1 MAKKWTDEHGST
13 PVKAGLGDLV
23 TGLARRVFRKRGTAR
38 ADSSQAKIMG
48 DPEGKLLDYFK
59 TKYGR
64 SAQPI
69 QAKKGKYQEF
79 KHPQHNITPIEHMEE
94 KVSSKER
101 IEILL
106 DERKK
111 KKESKQKLVRAQE
124 GQLIKEKTRG
134 TGAAVK
140 GTDHYVMQG
149 MDAAQEG
156 KLIQVPTRGTGQAVK
171 GDQHYV
177 MEGMDAAKEGKMI
190 KAQSSKFIET
200 VKDQSQEPPKWISSP
215 GKRKRMGRKP
225 SRGSGPKK
233 ISKEWIEWKK
243 HDLETGGSYKT
254 GGPIKAKESKY
265 IQKKSAAEQGSEYAD
280 EILKTI
286 KKKPSIVG
294 KWDKSLKNIR
304 EIYKIAKENKKGDR
318 LTTWD
323 LENARKMIK
332 SRELGEVDP
341 GATLAAKGG
350 PIKAKKGIWTGAATS
365 MYDKPPGWDVKKIS
379 DKTHKKL
386 TKLWKHREAGGW
398 SPAAGK
404 KYRAYL
410 KGLKKITP
418 SFGAVTSEQI
428 ASSSFLKKN
437 TTAVGHLKKSK
448 SYYFKDAPSSNF
460 LERRKTLAGGRSF
473 LSKEALKQIAKNISA
488 LPLVSKKTKVST
500 SMAKPSDFLSRRL
513 TLGGARTLLPSPK
526 ILAVLKKVA
535 RKTAIGKGIAAAT
548 VVAGAYEAGKRKLFT
563 KDKDKK
569 KVTKKS
575 IGGETV
581 VMKSGG
587 GYIDDLL

>member
-1 MAKKWTDEHGST
+1 
-13 PVKAGLGDLV
+13 
-23 TGLARRVFRKRGTAR
+23 
-38 ADSSQAKIMG
+38 
-48 DPEGKLLDYFK
+48 
-59 TKYGR
+59 
-64 SAQPI
+64 
-69 QAKKGKYQEF
+69 
-79 KHPQHNITPIEHMEE
+79 
-94 KVSSKER
+94 
-101 IEILL
+101 
-106 DERKK
+106 
-111 KKESKQKLVRAQE
+111 
-124 GQLIKEKTRG
+124 
-134 TGAAVK
+134 
-140 GTDHYVMQG
+140 MQG

-254 GGPIKAKESKY
+254 GGPIKAAKSKW
-265 IQKKSAAEQGSEYAD
+265 IVKKGS
-280 EILKTI
+280 KTI
-286 KKKPSIVG
+286 PG
-294 KWDKSLKNIR
+294 GQPDTWDKSIKHFRSVYDLANELKT
-304 EIYKIAKENKKGDR
+304 EDR
-318 LTTWD
+318 LTAAD
-323 LENARKMIK
+323 LENARKIIK
-332 SRELGEVDP
+332 SRKNLKQGIEYTDQILRMPDEL
-341 GATLAAKGG
+341 KGKKTG
-350 PIKAKKGIWTGAATS
+350 GVIKAKKGIWTGAATS

-404 KYRAYL
+404 EYREHL
-410 KGLKKITP
+410 KGLKKLTTKTKVP
-418 SFGAVTSEQI
+418 ST
-428 ASSSFLKKN
+428 
-437 TTAVGHLKKSK
+437 
-448 SYYFKDAPSSNF
+448 F
-460 LERRKTLAGGRSF
+460 LERRKQLSSF
-473 LSKEALKQIAKNISA
+473 SLNKKFNWKAANKSLPFVKKSKSFYFKD
-488 LPLVSKKTKVST
+488 LPKDSK
-500 SMAKPSDFLSRRL
+500 FLERRL

-581 VMKSGG
+581 IMKSGG
-587 GYIDDLL
+587 GYIDDLV

>member
-1 MAKKWTDEHGST
+1 MPFRSEEQRKWMWANKPKMARKWTDEHGST
-13 PVKAGLGDLV
+13 PVKAKV
-23 TGLARRVFRKRGTAR
+23 
-38 ADSSQAKIMG
+38 
-48 DPEGKLLDYFK
+48 
-59 TKYGR
+59 
-64 SAQPI
+64 
-69 QAKKGKYQEF
+69 GKYQELR
-79 KHPQHNITPIEHMEE
+79 HPQHDILPLEHMEE
-94 KVSSKER
+94 SMSAKER
-101 IEILL
+101 VERLL

-111 KKESKQKLVRAQE
+111 KKESKKQLVKAAEGELVR
-124 GQLIKEKTRG
+124 EKTRG

-140 GTDHYVMQG
+140 GIDHYVMKG

-190 KAQSSKFIET
+190 KAAKS
-200 VKDQSQEPPKWISSP
+200 KWIV
-215 GKRKRMGRKP
+215 
-225 SRGSGPKK
+225 
-233 ISKEWIEWKK
+233 
-243 HDLETGGSYKT
+243 
-254 GGPIKAKESKY
+254 
-265 IQKKSAAEQGSEYAD
+265 KKSK
-280 EILKTI
+280 KTI
-286 KKKPSIVG
+286 PKGKPDT
-294 KWDKSLKNIR
+294 WDKSIKHFR
-304 EIYKIAKENKKGDR
+304 SIYDLAKENKKGDR
-318 LTTWD
+318 ITAWD
-323 LENARKMIK
+323 LENARKAFQ
-332 SRELGEVDP
+332 SRELAEVDP

-404 KYRAYL
+404 EYRAHL
-410 KGLKKITP
+410 KGLKKLNP
-418 SFGAVTSEQI
+418 SLHVFKAWQATKAGDALTRI
-428 ASSSFLKKN
+428 GDDAKKN
-437 TTAVGHLKKSK
+437 IKKSK

-500 SMAKPSDFLSRRL
+500 SMAKPSDFLSRRM
-513 TLGGARTLLPSPK
+513 TLGSMRSIPTSTK
-526 ILAVLKKVA
+526 VLAVLKKIGK
-535 RKTAIGKGIAAAT
+535 RTAIGKGIAAAT

-569 KVTKKS
+569 KVDKKS

-587 GYIDDLL
+587 GYIEDLL

>member
-1 MAKKWTDEHGST
+1 MWKNKPDMAKKWTDEHGST

-23 TGLARRVFRKRGTAR
+23 TGLARRVFRKKGTAH

-59 TKYGR
+59 TKYSR
-64 SAQPI
+64 SARPI

-79 KHPQHNITPIEHMEE
+79 EHPQHNITPLEHMEE
-94 KVSSKER
+94 RVSSKER
-101 IEILL
+101 IERLL

-111 KKESKQKLVRAQE
+111 KKEGKEKLVKAQE
-124 GQLIKEKTRG
+124 GQLIREKTRG
-134 TGAAVK
+134 TGVAVK

-190 KAQSSKFIET
+190 KAQSSKFIE
-200 VKDQSQEPPKWISSP
+200 EPPKWISSP

-225 SRGSGPKK
+225 SRGIGPKK

-254 GGPIKAKESKY
+254 GGPIKAK
-265 IQKKSAAEQGSEYAD
+265 
-280 EILKTI
+280 
-286 KKKPSIVG
+286 
-294 KWDKSLKNIR
+294 
-304 EIYKIAKENKKGDR
+304 KG
-318 LTTWD
+318 L
-323 LENARKMIK
+323 
-332 SRELGEVDP
+332 
-341 GATLAAKGG
+341 
-350 PIKAKKGIWTGAATS
+350 WTGAATD

-386 TKLWKHREAGGW
+386 TKLWKYREAGGYKE
-398 SPAAGK
+398 AK
-404 KYRAYL
+404 DYKRHL
-410 KGLKKITP
+410 KALKKITP
-418 SFGAVTSEQI
+418 SKEVAGST
-428 ASSSFLKKN
+428 FLKRRMKLDV
-437 TTAVGHLKKSK
+437 TGTKG
-448 SYYFKDAPSSNF
+448 FKESIKGVMASVKHIKEMRKTSPFLQRRFSLAGFSSVSGKSNF
-460 LERRKTLAGGRSF
+460 AKALAKATAIGKVG
-473 LSKEALKQIAKNISA
+473 KAKA
-488 LPLVSKKTKVST
+488 VPL
-500 SMAKPSDFLSRRL
+500 AKPSDFLSRRM
-513 TLGGARTLLPSPK
+513 TLGSVRTLLGKTKIGKVALAGAAAYGIIKGIGTLKSPSKEK
-526 ILAVLKKVA
+526 ILK
-535 RKTAIGKGIAAAT
+535 
-548 VVAGAYEAGKRKLFT
+548 EAK
-563 KDKDKK
+563 KK

-581 VMKSGG
+581 IMKSGG